1 VGSGVRRGGR
11 DEDGVRDEERGTNE
25 ESRQGEN
32 VCLMGG
38 KSYEHDDD
46 IDGVV
51 NVSSEEVDVL

>member
-1 VGSGVRRGGR
+1 VRRGGR